1 MLNYTAKLSI
11 SAPIIPI
18 ATVCG
23 LLFATGES
31 AQAATFALNEDT
43 TVDTFT
49 ECINDGIA
57 LQVDKNSVDES
68 GWQYAVDSFNDGV
81 DGLQVGGSG
90 NPYEIHSLALKE
102 TEDSIFV
109 AINANMSLTG
119 VDGTSAEDGNIGW
132 GDLFFNFTDQDFTT
146 ANNQGDLF
154 GVRFAGTNDSL
165 VPNLGLYG
173 NVTAI
178 STTDINSGFSS
189 LTDYNQR
196 VNDFCQG
203 ADCSPSLGDL
213 PADTSYFDQSQSLNT
228 MGSGEFLTSLMYLS
242 ESELLAAGYD
252 LNRFDGEHTIAFKF
266 DKSGICDR
274 GYCTSVPEP
283 SAGLGLAALGLM
295 VGVSQLRKRYSA

>member
-1 MLNYTAKLSI
+1 MSNYTAKLSI
-11 SAPIIPI
+11 SAKFIPL

-49 ECINDGIA
+49 ECVNDGIA
-57 LQVDKNSVDES
+57 LQVGKNPVDES
-68 GWQYAVDSFNDGV
+68 GWQYGIDSFNDGV
-81 DGLQVGGSG
+81 DGFQVGG
-90 NPYEIHSLALKE
+90 NDNDYEIHSLALKE
-102 TEDSIFV
+102 TKDSIFV
-109 AINANMSLTG
+109 AINSNMSLTG

-132 GDLFFNFTDQDFTT
+132 GDLFLNFTDQDFTN

-165 VPNLGLYG
+165 VPDLGLYG

-178 STTDINSGFSS
+178 STTDINSGFDS
-189 LTDYNQR
+189 LEAYNQR
-196 VNDFCQG
+196 VSDFCQG
-203 ADCSPSLGDL
+203 ADCGPSLGDL

-228 MGSGEFLTSLMYLS
+228 IGSGEFIASLMYLS
-242 ESELLAAGYD
+242 ESELLNAGYD

-295 VGVSQLRKRYSA
+295 IGVRYLRQRYSA

>member
-1 MLNYTAKLSI
+1 MLNYTAKLSS
-11 SAPIIPI
+11 SAKFIPL
-18 ATVCG
+18 ATLCG
-23 LLFATGES
+23 LLLATAET

-49 ECINDGIA
+49 ECVNDGIA
-57 LQVDKNSVDES
+57 LQVSKNPVDES
-68 GWQYAVDSFNDGV
+68 GWQYAIDSFNDGV
-81 DGLQVGGSG
+81 NGTQVGGIG
-90 NPYEIHSLALKE
+90 NPYEIYSLALKE
-102 TEDSIFV
+102 TKDSLFV

-119 VDGTSAEDGNIGW
+119 VDGTNAEDGNIGW

-154 GVRFAGTNDSL
+154 GVRFAETNDSL

-178 STTDINSGFSS
+178 STTDINSGFDS
-189 LTDYNQR
+189 LEEYNQR
-196 VNDFCQG
+196 VSDFCQG
-203 ADCSPSLGDL
+203 ADCGPSLGDL

-228 MGSGEFLTSLMYLS
+228 IGSGDFLTSLMYLS
-242 ESELLAAGYD
+242 ESELLDAGYD
-252 LNRFDGEHTIAFKF
+252 LNRFDGEHRIAFKF

-295 VGVSQLRKRYSA
+295 VGVNHLRQRYSA

>member
-11 SAPIIPI
+11 SAQLLSLS
-18 ATVCG
+18 TVCG
-23 LLFATGES
+23 LLFATGKS

-49 ECINDGIA
+49 ECVNDGIA
-57 LQVDKNSVDES
+57 LKVGKNPVDGS
-68 GWQYAVDSFNDGV
+68 GWQYAIDSFNDGV
-81 DGLQVGGSG
+81 NGTQVGGDG
-90 NPYEIHSLALKE
+90 NPYEIYSLALKE
-102 TEDSIFV
+102 TKDSLFV

-119 VDGTSAEDGNIGW
+119 VDGTNAEDGNIGW

-165 VPNLGLYG
+165 VPDLGLYG

-189 LTDYNQR
+189 LEDYNQR
-196 VNDFCQG
+196 VSDFCQG
-203 ADCSPSLGDL
+203 ADCGPSLGDL

-228 MGSGEFLTSLMYLS
+228 IGSGEFLTSLMYLS

-283 SAGLGLAALGLM
+283 SSGLGLAALGLM
-295 VGVSQLRKRYSA
+295 VGVSQLRKRFHA